1 MSLRDHRKTLGVS
14 QDATADEIK
23 AAYRKLAK
31 QYHPDT
37 NSGDPDA
44 ARKFREVTE
53 AYKALNDNAS
63 GKSGGTGG
71 SSGGSA
77 FDDDLGDFANSE
89 IFNHIFDVMFKR
101 GYGADP
107 YAGIDPGFF
116 TRKQG
121 TSKSAENRSGAP
133 VRGEDREREVE
144 VTLEEAFSGADK
156 VVDTDSGEKIR
167 VKVPAGV
174 LHGAKV
180 RVRGHGGKGR
190 DGGADG
196 DLFLVLT
203 VLEHERFQLDGQ
215 NLRIRFDV
223 PFTLAAIG
231 GTIEYV
237 HLDGQKHAIDV
248 QPFRKG
254 ETTLVAKGRGWPER
268 PNSPA
273 GHLLIDLKA
282 VLPET
287 LSERQ
292 RKLLEEFEDTNPSYR
307 SDLLAKVAR

>member
-1 MSLRDHRKTLGVS
+1 MPIRDHRKTLGVS
-14 QDATADEIK
+14 ANATPDEIK
-23 AAYRKLAK
+23 SAYRKLAK
-31 QYHPDT
+31 KYHPDT
-37 NSGDPDA
+37 NSDDPDA

-53 AYKALNDNAS
+53 AYQALKDNTSDNS
-63 GKSGGTGG
+63 GN
-71 SSGGSA
+71 SSFGSA

-89 IFNHIFDVMFKR
+89 IFNTIFDVMFKR
-101 GYGADP
+101 GYGADA
-107 YAGIDPGFF
+107 YTTGMDPGFF
-116 TRKQG
+116 SRRAGASSTKGSQ
-121 TSKSAENRSGAP
+121 RSGAP
-133 VRGEDREREVE
+133 VRGEDREREVQ
-144 VTLEEAFSGADK
+144 VTLEEAFMGADK
-156 VVDTDSGEKIR
+156 VLDTESGEKIR

-180 RVRGHGGKGR
+180 RVRGYGGKGR

-196 DLFLVLT
+196 DLFLVLS
-203 VLEHERFQLDGQ
+203 VLDHDRFQLDGQ
-215 NLRIRFDV
+215 NLRVRFDV

-268 PNSPA
+268 PNSPV

-282 VLPET
+282 ILPENLT
-287 LSERQ
+287 DRQ
-292 RKLLEEFEDTNPSYR
+292 KRLLEDFGETSPSYR
-307 SDLLAKVAR
+307 SDQLARVV